1 MCIMKYKT
9 INTNTLLFE
18 FTHWRGAL
26 YLRRLWING
35 KYICP
40 KKVYYNCTEKLPELS
55 LLLHRLPVTYNI
67 LILFIA
73 FSALCSISDDA
84 I

>member
-1 MCIMKYKT
+1 M
-9 INTNTLLFE
+9 NLLIG
-18 FTHWRGAL
+18 GAH
-26 YLRRLWING
+26 YICADLWING
-35 KYICP
+35 KYICS

-67 LILFIA
+67 LNLFIA

-84 I
+84 V